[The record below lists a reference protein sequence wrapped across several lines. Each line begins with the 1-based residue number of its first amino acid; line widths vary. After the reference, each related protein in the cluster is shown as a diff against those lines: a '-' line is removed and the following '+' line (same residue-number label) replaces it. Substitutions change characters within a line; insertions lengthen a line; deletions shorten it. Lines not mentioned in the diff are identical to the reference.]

1 VKSISLKELVET
13 GVHFG
18 HKTDRWN
25 PKMKKYIFAKRSG
38 IHVIDLEKT
47 LACLEKAS
55 LAIKSVIEKNGTIL
69 FVGTKKQARD
79 IVKEEAERCG
89 AFYVT
94 ERWLGGTLTNFTTI
108 RQTINRMKSLE
119 SRREEGKFD
128 SLTKK
133 ERLSIDKEITKLKRN
148 LEGIRDMEKF
158 PDMLYVIDIRKEKIA
173 VNEAKTLGIPICAI
187 VDTNVDPD
195 PIDYPIPG
203 NDDAIKS
210 ISILTKAIADAV
222 LEAKELK
229 AKKTESKEKV

>member
-1 VKSISLKELVET
+1 VKPISLKELVET

-38 IHVIDLEKT
+38 IHVIDLKKT
-47 LACLEKAS
+47 LKCLEKAS
-55 LAIKSVIEKNGTIL
+55 LAIKSVIEKDGTML

-119 SRREEGKFD
+119 SRREKGKFD

-210 ISILTKAIADAV
+210 ISILTKAIADTL

-229 AKKTESKEKV
+229 AKKTESEEKV